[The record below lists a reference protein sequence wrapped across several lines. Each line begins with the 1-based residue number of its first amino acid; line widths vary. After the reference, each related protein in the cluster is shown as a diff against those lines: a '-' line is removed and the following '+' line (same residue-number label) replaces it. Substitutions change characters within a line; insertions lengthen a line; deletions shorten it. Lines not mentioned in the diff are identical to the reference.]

1 MECFTADV
9 FQFSSAT
16 VKTCFLDIRL
26 GNNSLEK
33 KLKWLAKDTPFLF
46 VKGENVIKMVTENWK
61 FLCQI
66 MTHYINVIVHS
77 CCLILPFLLLPGVYA
92 IYEVSLFHSL
102 LLFII
107 VYSIVYYFIIPL
119 FHYFIIAYS
128 ICNLWSFIL
137 HYIVKIP
144 KKFTVQYHFFGYLQ
158 QKTDTRVV
166 SLYSFAEILEHLKV
180 ILIFHFD
187 AAFAIWIC
195 FRVLPND
202 TPAFLLA
209 F

>member
-1 MECFTADV
+1 
-9 FQFSSAT
+9 
-16 VKTCFLDIRL
+16 
-26 GNNSLEK
+26 
-33 KLKWLAKDTPFLF
+33 
-46 VKGENVIKMVTENWK
+46 
-61 FLCQI
+61 

-92 IYEVSLFHSL
+92 IYEVSLFHQ
-102 LLFII
+102 
-107 VYSIVYYFIIPL
+107 
-119 FHYFIIAYS
+119 
-128 ICNLWSFIL
+128 

-187 AAFAIWIC
+187 VAFAI
-195 FRVLPND
+195 
-202 TPAFLLA
+202 
-209 F
+209 

>member
-26 GNNSLEK
+26 GNNFLEK
-33 KLKWLAKDTPFLF
+33 KLKWLAKYTPFLF
-46 VKGENVIKMVTENWK
+46 AKGENVIKMVNENWK
-61 FLCQI
+61 FLCQR

-77 CCLILPFLLLPGVYA
+77 CCLILPFLLLPGVNA
-92 IYEVSLFHSL
+92 IYEVSLFHQ
-102 LLFII
+102 
-107 VYSIVYYFIIPL
+107 
-119 FHYFIIAYS
+119 
-128 ICNLWSFIL
+128 

-166 SLYSFAEILEHLKV
+166 SLYSFAEILEHLKI